1 MGVYTLG
8 TLMVRTPAFSPRS
21 ATAACSELVLA
32 VQSIPEEGLTR
43 KAFQFRQAGC
53 S

>member
-21 ATAACSELVLA
+21 ATAAGNELVLA
-32 VQSIPEEGLTR
+32 VLPIPEAGLTR
-43 KAFQFRQAGC
+43 TAFQFRQAGC

>member
-1 MGVYTLG
+1 MGACALG
-8 TLMVRTPAFSPRS
+8 TLMVRTPAFLPRS

-32 VQSIPEEGLTR
+32 VQPIPEEVLTR
-43 KAFQFRQAGC
+43 KDFQFRQAGC